1 MVQTVASIHLPVDEK
16 LEIRKNRLAPLSPS
30 GSEKRI
36 CIVTGVHG
44 DELEGQFVCYELN
57 RRLQEHPEWLTGV
70 VDIYPAMNPMGIDS
84 ITRGIPMFDL
94 DMNRI
99 FPGNPDGAVPEYIA
113 SQIIEDMKGAD
124 FVIDI
129 HASNIFLQEI
139 PQARISE
146 ITAETLLPY
155 AKLLG
160 LDFIWIHSAA
170 TVLESTLAHSL
181 NMLDTKT
188 IVVEMGVGMRIT
200 KEYGCRLVNGI
211 LNLMKDQGLWQ
222 GPVEPVR
229 APIVSSDGKVG
240 FVNAD
245 ASGIFVPCVE
255 HWKAIEAG
263 DPMGDILDPL
273 TGQVKQHV
281 TAPVS
286 GMIFTLREY
295 PVVYSGSLLARILGG
310 VTDA

>member
-1 MVQTVASIHLPVDEK
+1 M
-16 LEIRKNRLAPLSPS
+16 
-30 GSEKRI
+30 
-36 CIVTGVHG
+36 
-44 DELEGQFVCYELN
+44 
-57 RRLQEHPEWLTGV
+57 
-70 VDIYPAMNPMGIDS
+70 DIYPAMNPMGIDS

-99 FPGNPDGAVPEYIA
+99 FPGNADGAVPEYIA

-155 AKLLG
+155 ANLLG

-200 KEYGCRLVNGI
+200 RAYGLRLVNGI

-222 GPVEPVR
+222 GPVDPVR
-229 APIVSSDGKVG
+229 EPIVSSDGKVG